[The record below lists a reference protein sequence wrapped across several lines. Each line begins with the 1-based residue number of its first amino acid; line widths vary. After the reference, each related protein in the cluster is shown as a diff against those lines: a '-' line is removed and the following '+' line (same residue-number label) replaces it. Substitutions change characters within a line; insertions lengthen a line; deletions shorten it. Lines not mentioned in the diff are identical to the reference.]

1 MIARCASPVDVAGVT
16 EREAEGRDANWRYGR
31 AMRTIAF
38 VSLIAL
44 FGCGFVLAGT
54 SASRAGTTRA
64 SAPQP
69 LHGCDFTPG
78 FARLCPTVLLAK
90 PPAVIDKGTTVT
102 FRGRVA
108 DPSKN
113 FLYRISVSR
122 GDIRAGAGEEITKS
136 YRSRKAVVYPS
147 RRWTA
152 DVTGVHTACVVGSHM
167 GAPITVAHDCHTF
180 TVR

>member
-1 MIARCASPVDVAGVT
+1 MRIGATG
-16 EREAEGRDANWRYGR
+16 G
-31 AMRTIAF
+31 AMKTIAF
-38 VSLIAL
+38 VPLIAL
-44 FGCGFVLAGT
+44 LGCGFVLAGT
-54 SASRAGTTRA
+54 SASVAGTTRA

-78 FARLCPTVLLAK
+78 FARLCPKVLLAK
-90 PPAVIDKGTTVT
+90 PPAVIDKGATVT

-108 DPSKN
+108 DRSKN

-122 GDIRAGAGEEITKS
+122 GDIRAGAGEAISGKTF
-136 YRSRKAVVYPS
+136 RSRKAVVYPS

-152 DVTGVHTACVVGSHM
+152 DVKGVHTACVVGSHM
-167 GAPITVAHDCHTF
+167 GAPVTVAHDCRTF